1 MTTVDL
7 TVTNASLTL
16 TANQSGATYTWLD
29 CNNGNSVVGNLQSYT
44 ATVNGDYAVEITFGS
59 CVNTSARENITGV
72 GIKEITNNIVSIYP
86 NPSTGLFRVNFG
98 NNNSTINY
106 SIISVEGKVV
116 KYEKINANTTII
128 DLSNESKGIYFVK
141 ITDENN
147 IFIKKL
153 VLE

>member
-1 MTTVDL
+1 
-7 TVTNASLTL
+7 
-16 TANQSGATYTWLD
+16 
-29 CNNGNSVVGNLQSYT
+29 LQSYT